1 VQLEHFER
9 PLNDDPIRHVLVAHG
24 FLGEKQAFESDGFHR
39 DAVEFESFLD
49 ALSRLRC
56 CRDEHIDIGGRT
68 SPRCYLNP
76 YFTEVSP
83 IIGNPGKQGLSPNSD
98 RFCYPIVTRIDTQY
112 RSCNY
117 IQFDGRGQAHTG
129 VPTNIN
135 PQDRLAARRFASQ
148 ALDALDAIH
157 DEWIVREKTR
167 PAAAALRLINTHL
180 QLLVTMLDDATADHY
195 LEAHDLGIVVAQ
207 LMAVN
212 HEALLKPLFEIALVR
227 QKILRRAQ

>member
-1 VQLEHFER
+1 MTESGRVPSISPHLRAPRLFLALTSVVVSGVQLEHFER

-68 SPRCYLNP
+68 SPRCYLNL

-117 IQFDGRGQAHTG
+117 IQFDGQGKAHMGITRRM
-129 VPTNIN
+129 T
-135 PQDRLAARRFASQ
+135 LALSSRS
-148 ALDALDAIH
+148 
-157 DEWIVREKTR
+157 
-167 PAAAALRLINTHL
+167 
-180 QLLVTMLDDATADHY
+180 
-195 LEAHDLGIVVAQ
+195 
-207 LMAVN
+207 
-212 HEALLKPLFEIALVR
+212 
-227 QKILRRAQ
+227 